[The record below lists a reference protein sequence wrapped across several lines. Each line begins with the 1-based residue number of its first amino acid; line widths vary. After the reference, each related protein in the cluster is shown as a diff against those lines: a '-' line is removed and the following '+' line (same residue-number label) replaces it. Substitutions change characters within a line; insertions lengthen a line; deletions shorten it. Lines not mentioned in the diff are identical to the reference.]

1 MIVIVDY
8 GMGNLRSVLKRIER
22 MGYNANLSSGPDDI
36 EMAKKLILPGVGAFG
51 TGMENLSRLGLLSV
65 LNWKVLENK
74 TPVLG
79 ICLGMQLLSRKSEE
93 GDVEGLGWIDAE
105 TIRFRFSGMEKQL
118 RIPHMGWNTIK
129 KKENHFL
136 LRGIEENASFY
147 FVHSFHVKCDDPS
160 VIMATTEYGYDF
172 PSIIYK
178 EHIIGT
184 QFHPEKSHQSGVN
197 LLRAFLEI

>member
-1 MIVIVDY
+1 
-8 GMGNLRSVLKRIER
+8 
-22 MGYNANLSSGPDDI
+22 
-36 EMAKKLILPGVGAFG
+36 
-51 TGMENLSRLGLLSV
+51 
-65 LNWKVLENK
+65 
-74 TPVLG
+74 
-79 ICLGMQLLSRKSEE
+79 
-93 GDVEGLGWIDAE
+93 
-105 TIRFRFSGMEKQL
+105 
-118 RIPHMGWNTIK
+118 MGWNTIK